1 VNCPTEPELAALVD
15 GELAESRAH
24 AVRDHAGAC
33 VPCRRAVA
41 QLEQVTGLLRAPVAG
56 ALGRHS
62 SESFADLVLGQLDR
76 PRAKRARKWPWVA
89 GLAAATTIAAAAALV
104 ALFVGRPRGPAE
116 EWAARG
122 SPPGAPAGES
132 VRHVLLRFGRISGD
146 RFDAI
151 TPGATIYPNE
161 VVAAEV
167 GRTGRRP
174 LFLLAFVVDAEG
186 ERHWIYPAYEVG
198 APPPS
203 AEPLPAAD
211 VPRVLSTMTRLS
223 GPAAGP
229 ARLVAIVLTKPASVE
244 PIETAP
250 LEDLSREKL
259 ASHFPNALVTETRVV
274 VGGP

>member
-1 VNCPTEPELAALVD
+1 M
-15 GELAESRAH
+15 
-24 AVRDHAGAC
+24 
-33 VPCRRAVA
+33 PCRRAIMQLGQVA
-41 QLEQVTGLLRAPVAG
+41 ALVHAPMAG
-56 ALGRHS
+56 GLGRHS
-62 SESFADLVLGQLDR
+62 SESFADLVLAELDR
-76 PRAKRARKWPWVA
+76 PRATRARKWPLMASLV
-89 GLAAATTIAAAAALV
+89 AAATTAALV
-104 ALFVGRPRGPAE
+104 VGLVWRERAGAE

-122 SPPGAPAGES
+122 SPPGAPASES
-132 VRHVLLRFGRISGD
+132 VRRMLLRFGRISGD
-146 RFDAI
+146 HFDPI

-161 VVAAEV
+161 VIAAEV
-167 GRTGRRP
+167 GRTGRRS

-203 AEPLPAAD
+203 AEPLPTAD

-223 GPAAGP
+223 GPATGP

-250 LEDLSREKL
+250 LEDLSRERL

>member
-33 VPCRRAVA
+33 NPCRRAIT
-41 QLEQVTGLLRAPVAG
+41 QLEQVTALVGAPVAG

-62 SESFADLVLGQLDR
+62 SESFADLVLAQLDR
-76 PRAKRARKWPWVA
+76 PRPTRARRWPLWP
-89 GLAAATTIAAAAALV
+89 GLAAVAAAV
-104 ALFVGRPRGPAE
+104 ALALGLVLHHRAPAD

-122 SPPGAPAGES
+122 SPHGAPTSES
-132 VRHVLLRFGRISGD
+132 VRRVLLRFGRISGD
-146 RFDAI
+146 HFDPI

-161 VVAAEV
+161 VIAAEV
-167 GRTGRRP
+167 GRTGRRS

-198 APPPS
+198 TPPPS
-203 AEPLPAAD
+203 AEPLPTAD

-223 GPAAGP
+223 GPATGP
-229 ARLVAIVLTKPASVE
+229 ARLVAIVLTKPTSVE
-244 PIETAP
+244 PIESAA

-259 ASHFPNALVTETRVV
+259 ASHFPNALVTETSVV

>member
-33 VPCRRAVA
+33 VPCRRTVA
-41 QLEQVTGLLRAPVAG
+41 QLEQVTALVRAPVAG

-62 SESFADLVLGQLDR
+62 SESFADLVLAQLDR
-76 PRAKRARKWPWVA
+76 PRATRARMWPRVA
-89 GLAAATTIAAAAALV
+89 GFAAVAAALA
-104 ALFVGRPRGPAE
+104 ALALGLVWRHRAPAD

-132 VRHVLLRFGRISGD
+132 VRRVLLRFGRISGD
-146 RFDAI
+146 HFDPI

-161 VVAAEV
+161 VIAAEV

-229 ARLVAIVLTKPASVE
+229 ARLVAIVLTKPASVD
-244 PIETAP
+244 PIESAA

>member
-24 AVRDHAGAC
+24 ALRDHAGTC
-33 VPCRRAVA
+33 MPCRRAIG
-41 QLEQVTGLLRAPVAG
+41 QLEQVTALVRAPIAG

-62 SESFADLVLGQLDR
+62 KESFADLVLAQLDR
-76 PRAKRARKWPWVA
+76 PRATRARRWPLVA
-89 GLAAATTIAAAAALV
+89 GLTAIASVATLIAVLV
-104 ALFVGRPRGPAE
+104 WHERAPAE

-132 VRHVLLRFGRISGD
+132 VRRVLLRFGRISGD
-146 RFDAI
+146 HFDPI
-151 TPGATIYPNE
+151 TPGATIYPSE
-161 VVAAEV
+161 VIAAEV

-203 AEPLPAAD
+203 AEPLPTAD

-223 GPAAGP
+223 GPATGP